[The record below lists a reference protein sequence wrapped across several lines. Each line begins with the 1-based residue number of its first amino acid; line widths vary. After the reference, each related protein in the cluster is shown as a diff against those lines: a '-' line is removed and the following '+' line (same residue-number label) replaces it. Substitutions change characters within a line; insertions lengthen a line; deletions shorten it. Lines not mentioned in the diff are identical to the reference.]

1 MNTSK
6 KNEDESYTNTTNR
19 KQGESTNVMNN
30 FNEQIGKSSI
40 EHKTET
46 SNKELD
52 ITATPNETNIISNQN
67 QTNNIQK
74 TISINN
80 KANSEKK

>member
-67 QTNNIQK
+67 
-74 TISINN
+74 
-80 KANSEKK
+80 

>member
-19 KQGESTNVMNN
+19 KQGESTNVMNIICYDN

-67 QTNNIQK
+67 
-74 TISINN
+74 
-80 KANSEKK
+80 